1 MYHKLAT
8 KEANKLNDDAEA
20 ATTYFVFFFSV
31 VVFLHTNKNF
41 RNGGCFNQQKR
52 CTLKKTEQ
60 KGKRCTLK
68 IITLP
73 AGNTSSGITLEL
85 KYVNIFECRKPRFT
99 KFIHLQLS
107 FFSGSS
113 RWFVF
118 IMVLQ
123 YFVRRFS

>member
-1 MYHKLAT
+1 MYRKLAT

-20 ATTYFVFFFSV
+20 ATTYFVFFLFFLLLF
-31 VVFLHTNKNF
+31 FLHTNKNF

-85 KYVNIFECRKPRFT
+85 KYVNIFKCRKPRFT
-99 KFIHLQLS
+99 KFINLQLS
-107 FFSGSS
+107 FFQEVVNGL
-113 RWFVF
+113 F
-118 IMVLQ
+118 L
-123 YFVRRFS
+123 